1 MAVKRSALM
10 DDSIIKLRGLIGNA
24 KRIVFFGG
32 AGVSTESSIPGF
44 RGKDGL
50 YKARNEFGLSP
61 ETLLSHE
68 FFVRHPDV
76 FYKYY
81 RSTLSKTGYLPNK
94 AHYAL
99 AKLEA
104 EGKLTAVIT
113 QNVDNLHQMAGSKH
127 VIELHGSAYR
137 NYCTK
142 CGKSYSIDFINS
154 YDGVPKCDCGAIV
167 RPDVVLYGE
176 QLDYDAIDE
185 AIEELRSA
193 DLLIVGGTSLVV
205 YPAAGLI
212 DYYSGDEL
220 VLINKGET
228 SYDSRASLVLHRS
241 IGEVLSQAVDI

>member
-10 DDSIIKLRGLIGNA
+10 DDSIIKLRGLIGNT

-32 AGVSTESSIPGF
+32 AGVSTESSIPDF

>member
-32 AGVSTESSIPGF
+32 AGVSTESSIPDF

-50 YKARNEFGLSP
+50 YKARNEFGFSP

-137 NYCTK
+137 NYCNK
-142 CGKSYSIDFINS
+142 REKSYSIDFINS

>member
-32 AGVSTESSIPGF
+32 AGVSTESSIPDF

-68 FFVRHPDV
+68 FFVRHPDA

>member
-32 AGVSTESSIPGF
+32 AGVSTESSIPDF

-61 ETLLSHE
+61 ETLLTHE

>member
-1 MAVKRSALM
+1 M

-32 AGVSTESSIPGF
+32 AGVSTESSIPDF

-61 ETLLSHE
+61 ETLLTHE

>member
-1 MAVKRSALM
+1 M

-32 AGVSTESSIPGF
+32 AGVSTESSIPDF

-50 YKARNEFGLSP
+50 YKARNEFGFSP

-185 AIEELRSA
+185 AIEELHSA

>member
-1 MAVKRSALM
+1 M

-32 AGVSTESSIPGF
+32 AGVSTESSIPDF

-50 YKARNEFGLSP
+50 YKARNEFGFSP

>member
-32 AGVSTESSIPGF
+32 AGVSTESSIPDFG
-44 RGKDGL
+44 GKDGL

>member
-32 AGVSTESSIPGF
+32 AGVSTESSIPDF

>member
-1 MAVKRSALM
+1 M

-32 AGVSTESSIPGF
+32 AGVSTESSIPDF

-68 FFVRHPDV
+68 FFVRYPDV

-241 IGEVLSQAVDI
+241 IGEALSQAVDI

>member
-1 MAVKRSALM
+1 M

-32 AGVSTESSIPGF
+32 AGVSTESSIPDF

-193 DLLIVGGTSLVV
+193 DLLIGGGTSLVV

>member
-1 MAVKRSALM
+1 M
-10 DDSIIKLRGLIGNA
+10 DDSIIKLRGLIGNT

-32 AGVSTESSIPGF
+32 AGVSTESSIPDF

>member
-1 MAVKRSALM
+1 M
-10 DDSIIKLRGLIGNA
+10 
-24 KRIVFFGG
+24 
-32 AGVSTESSIPGF
+32 
-44 RGKDGL
+44 
-50 YKARNEFGLSP
+50 
-61 ETLLSHE
+61 
-68 FFVRHPDV
+68 
-76 FYKYY
+76 
-81 RSTLSKTGYLPNK
+81 
-94 AHYAL
+94 
-99 AKLEA
+99 
-104 EGKLTAVIT
+104 
-113 QNVDNLHQMAGSKH
+113 
-127 VIELHGSAYR
+127 
-137 NYCTK
+137 
-142 CGKSYSIDFINS
+142 
-154 YDGVPKCDCGAIV
+154 PKCDCGAIV

>member
-1 MAVKRSALM
+1 M

-32 AGVSTESSIPGF
+32 AGVSTESSIPDF

>member
-32 AGVSTESSIPGF
+32 AGVSTESSIPDF

-50 YKARNEFGLSP
+50 YKARNEFGFSP

>member
-32 AGVSTESSIPGF
+32 AGVSTESSIPDF

-142 CGKSYSIDFINS
+142 CGKSYSIGFINS

>member
-1 MAVKRSALM
+1 M

-32 AGVSTESSIPGF
+32 AGVSTESSIPDF

-154 YDGVPKCDCGAIV
+154 YDGVTKCDCGAIV

>member
-32 AGVSTESSIPGF
+32 AGVSTESSIPDF

-185 AIEELRSA
+185 AIEELHSA

>member
-1 MAVKRSALM
+1 M

-32 AGVSTESSIPGF
+32 AGVSTESSIPDF

-185 AIEELRSA
+185 AIEELHSA

>member
-32 AGVSTESSIPGF
+32 AGVSTESSIPDF

-142 CGKSYSIDFINS
+142 CGKSYSVDFINS

>member
-32 AGVSTESSIPGF
+32 AGVSTESSIPDF

-176 QLDYDAIDE
+176 HLDYDAIDE

>member
-32 AGVSTESSIPGF
+32 AGVSTESSIPDF

-137 NYCTK
+137 NY
-142 CGKSYSIDFINS
+142 
-154 YDGVPKCDCGAIV
+154 
-167 RPDVVLYGE
+167 
-176 QLDYDAIDE
+176 
-185 AIEELRSA
+185 
-193 DLLIVGGTSLVV
+193 
-205 YPAAGLI
+205 
-212 DYYSGDEL
+212 
-220 VLINKGET
+220 
-228 SYDSRASLVLHRS
+228 
-241 IGEVLSQAVDI
+241 

>member
-32 AGVSTESSIPGF
+32 AGVSTESSIPDF

-113 QNVDNLHQMAGSKH
+113 QHVDNLHQMAGSKH

>member
-32 AGVSTESSIPGF
+32 AGVSTESSIPDF

-68 FFVRHPDV
+68 FFVRHPDM

>member
-32 AGVSTESSIPGF
+32 AGVSTESSIPDF

-228 SYDSRASLVLHRS
+228 AYDSRASLVLHRS